1 MTDDTNDKILFR
13 QDRFPE
19 EQASTLPSDLMWA
32 VGEPEYITGGVG
44 GGQSTISSIIFAG
57 GGTDSDT
64 WNQQD
69 PPPEVIPDGPAK
81 PRVPTPT
88 ITGVTSTEVH
98 QTIEGMSKADVFIG
112 VTGMDGVEYEV
123 MVTPV

>member
-13 QDRFPE
+13 KDRFPE
-19 EQASTLPSDLMWA
+19 EQASTLPPDLMWS

-44 GGQSTISSIIFAG
+44 GSQSTVTTIIFAG
-57 GGTDSDT
+57 GGIASDT
-64 WNQQD
+64 WNGQD
-69 PPPEVIPDGPAK
+69 PQPEVIPDAPAK

-88 ITGVTSTEVH
+88 ITGVTSSEVR
-98 QTIEGMSKADVFIG
+98 QTIEGVSKADVYIG
-112 VTGMDGVEYEV
+112 VQGMDGVEYEV